1 MKNAIFA
8 LLVVVTLLGCGK
20 DNNPPKEDP
29 KNPDLKLALVIEN
42 VEGSGAVL
50 DAKNRDA
57 ELARAEMIVRF
68 AK

>member
-1 MKNAIFA
+1 MKTGILI
-8 LLVVVTLLGCGK
+8 LLACLSLVGCGK
-20 DNNPPKEDP
+20 DDGKPEEPPNP
-29 KNPDLKLALVIEN
+29 NLSMALVVDN
-42 VEGSGAVL
+42 AEGVGAVL